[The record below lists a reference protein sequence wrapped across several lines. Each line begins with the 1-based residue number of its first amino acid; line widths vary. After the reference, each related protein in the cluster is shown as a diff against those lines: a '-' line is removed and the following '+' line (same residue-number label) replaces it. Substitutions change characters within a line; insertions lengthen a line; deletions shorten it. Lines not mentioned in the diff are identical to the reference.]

1 MVVVCFLPWS
11 HKSKTCWA
19 GAVPEHM
26 ARAGQ
31 QAWVVT
37 RLAGMTGALLCL
49 FELYRMTIGAAVG
62 GVFPP
67 VSVFHTV
74 HAHCILILVSLA
86 YYCVCKLCLLL
97 IATQGSPGGQRVR
110 QPAPPAKEFIITDIS
125 SRYRANAV
133 SVSGRGVDDLGGD
146 QNWHSNLAEAR
157 LTIRNVWVLVYGL
170 GFVFFITGY
179 CFLGVHPV
187 CLTFIGFAVGVLSVD
202 ELLCPRREMPVWYI
216 TVRFIVLLAAL
227 VSLGLVSA
235 PILEQMLDT
244 YVESLD
250 IYSMVFGMLF
260 PFCSQFIIIII
271 RDSHRYTLGTVI
283 EVCEFGFPF
292 AAFLGVFHLCVAY
305 GQRFQ
310 SDADAVSV
318 LEAYQNS
325 AGDNQTVMFLDYIN
339 WNHLNQTAIRAVIE
353 TDGPFLTFYCVAP
366 LLMIPAVV
374 CYVASALEGSAI
386 DPLLSLTLALCVEHV
401 SPSSPTAIIATVL
414 CSLCTALR
422 VMCEYRPPLLQGGS
436 HSLQEESTQL
446 PHRVVWTRPTM
457 DDCEAETQEL
467 KSDPPDDHS
476 NA

>member
-1 MVVVCFLPWS
+1 
-11 HKSKTCWA
+11 
-19 GAVPEHM
+19 M

-31 QAWVVT
+31 QAWVCT
-37 RLAGMTGALLCL
+37 RLAGMTGALLGL
-49 FELYRMTIGAAVG
+49 FHLYRITIGADVG
-62 GVFPP
+62 GIAPP
-67 VSVFHTV
+67 VSIFHTV

-86 YYCVCKLCLLL
+86 YYCVCKLCLLFM
-97 IATQGSPGGQRVR
+97 AMHGPAGQRYR
-110 QPAPPAKEFIITDIS
+110 ARPSPAKEFIITDTSSS

-133 SVSGRGVDDLGGD
+133 VVGRGNDDRDSGTD
-146 QNWHSNLAEAR
+146 PNQWHSNLAEAR

-179 CFLGVHPV
+179 CFLGLHPV

-202 ELLCPRREMPVWYI
+202 ELLCPRRELAAWYL
-216 TVRFIVLLAAL
+216 TVRFAVLLTAL
-227 VSLGLVSA
+227 ISLGLISA
-235 PILEQMLDT
+235 PILDLMVDD

-310 SDADAVSV
+310 SDADTVSG
-318 LEAYQNS
+318 LKAYES
-325 AGDNQTVMFLDYIN
+325 STNQSIAFMDYIN

-353 TDGPFLTFYCVAP
+353 TDWPFLTFYCVAP
-366 LLMIPAVV
+366 FLMIPAVV
-374 CYVASALEGSAI
+374 CYVASTLDGSAI
-386 DPLLSLTLALCVEHV
+386 DPLLSLTMALCVEHV
-401 SPSSPTAIIATVL
+401 APNAPLAIIATVL
-414 CSLCTALR
+414 CSLCIALR
-422 VMCEYRPPLLQGGS
+422 VVCEYRPPLLQGEG
-436 HSLQEESTQL
+436 HSLQTESIQL
-446 PHRVVWTRPTM
+446 PHRVVWRRTNTM

-467 KSDPPDDHS
+467 AGDPKDRAEP
-476 NA
+476 